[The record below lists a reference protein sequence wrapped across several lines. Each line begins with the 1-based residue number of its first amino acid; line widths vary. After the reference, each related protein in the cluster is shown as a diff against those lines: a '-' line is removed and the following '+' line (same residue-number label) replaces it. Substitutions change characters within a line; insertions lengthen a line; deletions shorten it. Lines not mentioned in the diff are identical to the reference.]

1 MLCRAFVPI
10 RLLPFV
16 AYLACAFLS
25 FIVVEEDAFIYFRLA
40 QNYADGYGLVFNR
53 GGELIE
59 SGSGLIWQWLLVGLA
74 ALPVHLVVATK
85 CLGVLFAGL
94 SLWMLLFLV
103 LALFLMNEGGYA
115 VRYSNLANQ
124 NVLVVIGFGMIG
136 ILGMSIFVARRNA
149 SGLNEP
155 QLLSVEG
162 RIQIHVDDS
171 GYQVSIGKTFF
182 NVQENISRVFLEGE
196 RYRVYYCK
204 SGAYRFI
211 LSYEKLDN

>member
-1 MLCRAFVPI
+1 MKLFEFNYEDLRFNQRGQISQRQLEWLRRFRPRI
-10 RLLPFV
+10 RSFAWMVVILL
-16 AYLACAFLS
+16 L
-25 FIVVEEDAFIYFRLA
+25 
-40 QNYADGYGLVFNR
+40 
-53 GGELIE
+53 
-59 SGSGLIWQWLLVGLA
+59 
-74 ALPVHLVVATK
+74 
-85 CLGVLFAGL
+85 
-94 SLWMLLFLV
+94 LLFLV

-115 VRYSNLANQ
+115 VQYSNLVNR

-182 NVQENISRVFLEGE
+182 VVQENISRVFLEGE

>member
-1 MLCRAFVPI
+1 MKIFEFNNDDLRFNQRGQISRRQEEWLRRFEPRMRSFAWMVVI
-10 RLLPFV
+10 LL
-16 AYLACAFLS
+16 L
-25 FIVVEEDAFIYFRLA
+25 
-40 QNYADGYGLVFNR
+40 
-53 GGELIE
+53 
-59 SGSGLIWQWLLVGLA
+59 
-74 ALPVHLVVATK
+74 
-85 CLGVLFAGL
+85 
-94 SLWMLLFLV
+94 LLFLV

-115 VRYSNLANQ
+115 VRYSNLANR

-171 GYQVSIGKTFF
+171 GYQVSVSIGKTFF
-182 NVQENISRVFLEGE
+182 NVQEDISRVFLEGE
-196 RYRVYYCK
+196 RYRVYYCI